1 MSGKSRMP
9 RQRHVIQRRQHRK
22 TPRRVSTP
30 AAAAEPKRELVWF
43 VDRDGN
49 VHLSDE
55 VLRTRGIKLGT
66 PVDLEILDKDKRIVG
81 VRPRSPWGL
90 SIYETV
96 EEAAA

>member
-1 MSGKSRMP
+1 MP
-9 RQRHVIQRRQHRK
+9 RQRHALRRPQHRK
-22 TPRRVSTP
+22 TPRKISTP
-30 AAAAEPKRELVWF
+30 TAVAEPKRDLSGF

-49 VHLSDE
+49 VHLSDD
-55 VLRTRGIKLGT
+55 VLRTRGIKPGT

-90 SIYETV
+90 SMYETV

>member
-1 MSGKSRMP
+1 MP
-9 RQRHVIQRRQHRK
+9 RQRHIIRRCQHRK
-22 TPRRVSTP
+22 TPRM
-30 AAAAEPKRELVWF
+30 PKRELVWF

-55 VLRTRGIKLGT
+55 VLRTRGIKPGT
-66 PVDLEILDKDKRIVG
+66 QVDLEILDKDKRIVR

>member
-1 MSGKSRMP
+1 M
-9 RQRHVIQRRQHRK
+9 
-22 TPRRVSTP
+22 
-30 AAAAEPKRELVWF
+30 PKREF
-43 VDRDGN
+43 SGFFDRDGN

-55 VLRTRGIKLGT
+55 VLRANGIKPGT
-66 PVDLEILDKDKRIVG
+66 PVDLEILDKDKRIVR

>member
-1 MSGKSRMP
+1 MP
-9 RQRHVIQRRQHRK
+9 RQRHVIQRPQHRK

-30 AAAAEPKRELVWF
+30 TAAAEPKRELVWF

-55 VLRTRGIKLGT
+55 VLRTCGIKPGT

-81 VRPRSPWGL
+81 VRPRSSWGL
-90 SIYETV
+90 SMYETV